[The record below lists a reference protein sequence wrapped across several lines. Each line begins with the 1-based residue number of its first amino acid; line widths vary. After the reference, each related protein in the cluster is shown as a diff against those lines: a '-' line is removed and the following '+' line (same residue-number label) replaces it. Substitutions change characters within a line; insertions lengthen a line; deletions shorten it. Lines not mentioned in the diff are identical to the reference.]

1 VSDYAYS
8 ITTRKTW
15 HQTMQELEEQM
26 RMWDVTQWE
35 TNYPKGARSEAW
47 EQAEADRTVKLTYS
61 KTGKTVT
68 LVMGKQSRAVD
79 NLRVLYLA
87 VEAMRLN
94 ERRGISDVIESAYL
108 QLAAPEV
115 ALDPYEVLDIRSG
128 APLEVAEAAYKAKM
142 RSVPPDTGGSV
153 EQAKRLNTAIG
164 EIRKAAA

>member
-1 VSDYAYS
+1 MSDYAYS

-15 HQTMQELEEQM
+15 HQTMQELEDQM

-47 EQAEADRTVKLTYS
+47 SQAEADRTVKLTYN
-61 KTGKTVT
+61 KNGKTVT
-68 LVMGKQSRAVD
+68 LVMGKQARAVD

-108 QLAAPEV
+108 QLAAPEA
-115 ALDPYEVLDIRSG
+115 ALDPYEVLDIRPG

-142 RSVPPDTGGSV
+142 RS
-153 EQAKRLNTAIG
+153 
-164 EIRKAAA
+164 